1 MGIAAVGRGAR
12 AVGLQVGAWL
22 TQEAI
27 RLLVVAK
34 GHRMRMLGNEGDLA
48 PILLRADGLAALGA
62 AAILSLQHG
71 GALLGR
77 QRAAAGHCAASA
89 NRGVSPP
96 STCATRRRMS
106 ARYSASFSQRIAR
119 KPSARQAMQVLPL
132 PATGS
137 STRPP
142 GGVTRRQR

>member
-12 AVGLQVGAWL
+12 AVGLQVGAGL

-62 AAILSLQHG
+62 AALLSLQHG
-71 GALLGR
+71 GALFGR
-77 QRAAAGHCAASA
+77 QRAAGHCAS
-89 NRGVSPP
+89 
-96 STCATRRRMS
+96 CATKAAAAVERPSLLLRSEGRRVG
-106 ARYSASFSQRIAR
+106 
-119 KPSARQAMQVLPL
+119 KEWV
-132 PATGS
+132 
-137 STRPP
+137 STVRVRWSP
-142 GGVTRRQR
+142 VH